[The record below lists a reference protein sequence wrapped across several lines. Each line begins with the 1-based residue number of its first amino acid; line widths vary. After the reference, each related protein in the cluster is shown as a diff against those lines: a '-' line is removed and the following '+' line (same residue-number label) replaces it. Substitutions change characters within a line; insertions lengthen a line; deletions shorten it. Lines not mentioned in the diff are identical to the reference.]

1 MNSPLV
7 GFIFC
12 MLKYFL
18 VWQMLFYLI
27 TKYLRYSSTKYANI
41 FTWSVVEPGIYLWD
55 FLYEM

>member
-27 TKYLRYSSTKYANI
+27 TKYLRYSSTKYGNI
-41 FTWSVVEPGIYLWD
+41 FTWLVVEPGIYLWD

>member
-41 FTWSVVEPGIYLWD
+41 FTWSGIYLWD